1 MKSTIM
7 FLEVKNTQDEI
18 NSKGNDKYLETW
30 QQKLQNKHTGKKRN
44 QSKSKQSF
52 KELQGNNS

>member
-30 QQKLQNKHTGKKRN
+30 QQKLQNKHTGKNRN